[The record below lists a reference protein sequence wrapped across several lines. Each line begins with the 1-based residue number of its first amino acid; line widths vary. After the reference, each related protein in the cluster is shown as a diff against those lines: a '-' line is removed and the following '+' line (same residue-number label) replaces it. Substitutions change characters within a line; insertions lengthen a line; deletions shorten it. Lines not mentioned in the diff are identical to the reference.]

1 MDLAFL
7 APRADH
13 DPSLHAPRVVIG
25 EQAAG
30 CRAFIIRVRA
40 DHEQPHARL
49 TTAIGDARGLH
60 VPSSLGVPAATG
72 CPATA
77 MAAPTVPH
85 ILPLTGNSRQDG
97 LHSRPVART
106 HHA

>member
-13 DPSLHAPRVVIG
+13 DPGSHATRMVIG
-25 EQAAG
+25 EHTAG
-30 CRAFIIRVRA
+30 RRTFIIWVRA

-60 VPSSLGVPAATG
+60 VSSSLCVPAATG
-72 CPATA
+72 RPATA
-77 MAAPTVPH
+77 MASWPP
-85 ILPLTGNSRQDG
+85 LPFHASFPSPRIPD
-97 LHSRPVART
+97 RT
-106 HHA
+106 ELS